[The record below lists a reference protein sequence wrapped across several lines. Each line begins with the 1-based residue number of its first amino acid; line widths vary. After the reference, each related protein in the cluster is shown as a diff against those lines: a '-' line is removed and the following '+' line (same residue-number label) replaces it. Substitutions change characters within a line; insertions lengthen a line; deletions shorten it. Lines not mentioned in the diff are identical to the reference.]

1 MGTSSICI
9 GSVYSDC
16 IGLES
21 CSTCVSAVL
30 GGRERGVGRGRDT
43 GREGG
48 RERLKTGPVTSCPSV
63 PADATD
69 SMVREAE
76 EGASA
81 SVGAG
86 TGDTLT
92 DT

>member
-1 MGTSSICI
+1 M
-9 GSVYSDC
+9 
-16 IGLES
+16 
-21 CSTCVSAVL
+21 L
-30 GGRERGVGRGRDT
+30 GGRERGVGSGRDT

-48 RERLKTGPVTSCPSV
+48 RERLKTDPVTSCPSV
-63 PADATD
+63 PVDATD
-69 SMVREAE
+69 SMAREAE

-86 TGDTLT
+86 TSVGTGDTLT